1 VTVGR
6 LARAAAIVAVL
17 GLASRFLGYIREA
30 VLAGAYGAS
39 AEADAFVV
47 SLLIVN
53 SVAAV
58 LLYTLVTLVIPV
70 FQRERAEGGEESAW
84 RLISAAAAWVGI
96 GLIALSSLVA
106 IWPEAPAALF
116 AFEGERRQ
124 DAEELIRIMS
134 PALALQGFSALFT
147 AMLQIYGRFAG
158 PAAVGIAF
166 NLGIIV
172 GIAVG
177 GDSIGIAAAGWG
189 VAAGATL
196 QVLLQLPQFRRLMRQ
211 GGVRPA
217 ITHPRLAGMAVLA
230 LPVLA
235 ASLLQQVNNF
245 TDKLFAST
253 LEGGKVAAL
262 SYANAL
268 GQAPRALLLLPLMT
282 PIFPVVARL
291 MAEDRRAE
299 AIGAFRRVAGLIGL
313 VAMPASLI
321 VMLFPQ
327 EIAQLAFGYRA
338 CKEECV
344 SWTADPLRWY
354 GLAVWGGFFS
364 YLCNRTLSAANRQ
377 REIVWA
383 TVVTVGVTI
392 GLDAILIGPMD
403 QAGLALA
410 AAIGIYCNV
419 LILLFVL
426 HTRVGGLGLRRLV
439 RQHGRLA
446 VAALAAGGTAWL
458 LEIPLPTGGDSSLDI
473 VAPLLAKLAAAT
485 AVQIAV
491 ARLLAPVELRE
502 ARDALMAL
510 LRRRRRPPAAPAA
523 S

>member
-17 GLASRFLGYIREA
+17 GLASRALGYVREA

-39 AEADAFVV
+39 AEADAFVA

-53 SVAAV
+53 SIAAI

-70 FQRERAEGGEESAW
+70 FQRERAEGGEASAW
-84 RLISAAAAWVGI
+84 RLISAGAAWVGI
-96 GLIALSSLVA
+96 GLIALSSIVA
-106 IWPEAPAALF
+106 VWPEAPAALF
-116 AFEGERRQ
+116 AFDGPRRE
-124 DAEELIRIMS
+124 DAEHLIRIMS
-134 PALALQGFSALFT
+134 PALAMQGFSALFT

-172 GIAVG
+172 AIAVG
-177 GDSIGIAAAGWG
+177 GGHIGIAAAGWG
-189 VAAGATL
+189 VAAGAGL
-196 QVLLQLPQFRRLMRQ
+196 QVLLQLPQFLRIMRA

-217 ITHPRLAGMAVLA
+217 IAHPRLAGMAALA
-230 LPVLA
+230 VPVLG

-253 LEGGKVAAL
+253 LDAGRVAAL

-282 PIFPVVARL
+282 PIFPLVARL
-291 MAEDRRAE
+291 MGEGRRTE
-299 AIGAFRRVAGLIGL
+299 AIAAFRRVAGLIAL
-313 VAMPASLI
+313 VAMPASI
-321 VMLFPQ
+321 VVMLFPQ
-327 EIAQLAFGYRA
+327 EIAQLAFGYRR
-338 CKEECV
+338 CDDQCV
-344 SWTADPLRWY
+344 AWTADPLRWY

-364 YLCNRTLSAANRQ
+364 YLCNRTISAANRQ
-377 REIVWA
+377 GDIVWA

-392 GLDAILIGPMD
+392 GLDIVLLGPME

-419 LILLFVL
+419 LMLLYIL
-426 HTRVGGLGLRRLV
+426 HSRVGGVGMRALARQHARLGL
-439 RQHGRLA
+439 
-446 VAALAAGGTAWL
+446 AALVTGAVLVL
-458 LEIPLPTGGDSSLDI
+458 LELPLPTSGGSLDI
-473 VAPLLAKLAAAT
+473 AAPFAAKLAIAAV
-485 AVQIAV
+485 VQIAA
-491 ARLLAPVELRE
+491 ARVLAPRELRE
-502 ARDALMAL
+502 ARDAALAL
-510 LRRRRRPPAAPAA
+510 LRRRRRPAPPPAAA
-523 S
+523 

>member
-1 VTVGR
+1 MTVGR

-39 AEADAFVV
+39 AEADAFVA

-70 FQRERAEGGEESAW
+70 FQRERADHGEASAW
-84 RLISAAAAWVGI
+84 RLVSAAAAWVGI

-106 IWPEAPAALF
+106 IWPEGPAALF
-116 AFEGERRQ
+116 AFDGDRRE
-124 DAEELIRIMS
+124 DAEQLIRIMS

-147 AMLQIYGRFAG
+147 AMLQIYGRFTG

-166 NLGIIV
+166 NMGIIA
-172 GIAVG
+172 GIAIG
-177 GDSIGIAAAGWG
+177 NGSIGIAAAGWG

-196 QVLLQLPQFRRLMRQ
+196 QALLQVPQFVRLMRR

-217 ITHPRLAGMAVLA
+217 ASHPRLGRMALLA
-230 LPVLA
+230 VPVLG
-235 ASLLQQVNNF
+235 ASMLQQVNNF

-253 LEGGKVAAL
+253 LDEGRVAAL

-268 GQAPRALLLLPLMT
+268 GQAPRAMLLLPLMT
-282 PIFPVVARL
+282 PIFPLVARL

-313 VAMPASLI
+313 VAMPASLM
-321 VMLFPQ
+321 VLTFPQ

-338 CKEECV
+338 CDASCV
-344 SWTADPLRWY
+344 NETAEPLRWY

-392 GLDAILIGPMD
+392 ALDAILIGPME

-419 LILLFVL
+419 LMLLYVL
-426 HTRVGGLGLRRLV
+426 HTKVGGIGLRSLGL
-439 RQHGRLA
+439 QHARLA
-446 VAALAAGGTAWL
+446 LAALAFGATL
-458 LEIPLPTGGDSSLDI
+458 VVLELPLPTGGDSSLDI
-473 VAPLLAKLAAAT
+473 VAPLLAKLAIAA
-485 AVQIAV
+485 AVQLAA
-491 ARLLAPVELRE
+491 ARLLVPTELRE
-502 ARDALMAL
+502 ARDALRQL
-510 LRRRRRPPAAPAA
+510 LRRRPPRAPAAP
-523 S
+523 